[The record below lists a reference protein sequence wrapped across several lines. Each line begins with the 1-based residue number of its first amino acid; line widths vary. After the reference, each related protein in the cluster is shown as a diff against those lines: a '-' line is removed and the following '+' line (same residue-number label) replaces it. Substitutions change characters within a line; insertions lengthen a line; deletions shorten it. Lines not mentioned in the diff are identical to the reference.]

1 MSHHDVIVLG
11 TGGAGSAALYHLAS
25 QGLSVLGLDRFTAAH
40 DRGSSH
46 GQTRV
51 IRKAYYEHPDYVPL
65 LQRAYQLWEGL
76 QQATG
81 ESLYIPAGLLSVG
94 PPQGEIIRGIEAS
107 ASEHDLPLEKLSAE
121 QVQRRW
127 PGYRVPEGYTSLF
140 EVEAGFLMVE
150 QAVRVHLEQA
160 QQAGAT
166 FLSDQEVLDWS
177 VEGSSVTV
185 RTKSDQFHADR
196 LVITAGSWT
205 MDLLRDLGFQLR
217 ILRKPLHWYG
227 VAADRYQCSQGA
239 PTYFYDTPAGYFY
252 GFPAI
257 DERGLKVARH
267 TGGTLVEDP
276 LAVDRSLDEAEQAE
290 VAAFLRK
297 FLPEVSPQATD
308 HTVCLYS
315 MSADEH
321 FIVDRH
327 PEHEQVVFAA
337 GLSGHGFK
345 FTSVLGSLLAELTVT
360 GKTSLPI
367 DFLRHDRAALRGGG

>member
-1 MSHHDVIVLG
+1 MSVNALYTDLSGYYDLMCVDIDYQAQSHAIRRLHQIFGNEGKRHLDLACG
-11 TGGAGSAALYHLAS
+11 TGPHVRYF
-25 QGLSVLGLDRFTAAH
+25 LDA
-40 DRGSSH
+40 
-46 GQTRV
+46 
-51 IRKAYYEHPDYVPL
+51 
-65 LQRAYQLWEGL
+65 
-76 QQATG
+76 
-81 ESLYIPAGLLSVG
+81 
-94 PPQGEIIRGIEAS
+94 
-107 ASEHDLPLEKLSAE
+107 
-121 QVQRRW
+121 
-127 PGYRVPEGYTSLF
+127 GYTSSGLDINQPMLDIAAQRCPEAHFSLQDMSSF
-140 EVEAGFLMVE
+140 EVDEPLDLITCFLYSIHYSDGLDKLGDCIASAHRALNEGGVFCFN
-150 QAVRVHLEQA
+150 AVDKQRINNALSAKHTA

-205 MDLLRDLGFQLR
+205 KDLLRDLGFQLR

-227 VAADRYQCSQGA
+227 VAANRYQCSQGA

-327 PEHEQVVFAA
+327 PGHDQVVFAA

-345 FTSVLGSLLAELTVT
+345 FATVLGKILADLAVAGTT
-360 GKTSLPI
+360 ALPI
-367 DFLRHDRAALRGGG
+367 GFLGHDRAGLQSS